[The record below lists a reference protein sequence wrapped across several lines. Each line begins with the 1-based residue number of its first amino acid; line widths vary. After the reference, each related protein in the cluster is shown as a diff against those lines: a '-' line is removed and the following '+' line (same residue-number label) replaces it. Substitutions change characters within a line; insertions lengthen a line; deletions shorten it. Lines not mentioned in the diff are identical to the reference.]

1 MLSTELNQLLL
12 LAEPERPL
20 LDYPAPRE
28 GLAALRRYAESLEI
42 RRPEGL
48 ELALSIG
55 DGGRVWALFSREAG
69 LYDVLDGIREAAYP
83 HFRMRFA
90 VARGHIAVAT
100 QDARKV
106 GGEIIERAERLLA
119 EARRRGQR
127 FTSRVGPPLL
137 DEVLRGLFEA
147 SNRIVEEMTPYQR
160 EVWRLLREGLT
171 QRAIADR
178 LDKFPQSVSDAVRRS
193 GCDAVIQTEDTLRRT
208 LSISLERWELIESQV
223 EATG

>member
-28 GLAALRRYAESLEI
+28 GLAAIRRHAETTEQ

-48 ELALSIG
+48 ELPVAVG
-55 DGGRVWALFSREAG
+55 DDGRVWALFSRETG
-69 LYDVLDGIREAAYP
+69 LYDVLDGIREAAFP
-83 HFRMRFA
+83 HLKLRFA
-90 VARGHIAVAT
+90 LARGRIDRVT
-100 QDARKV
+100 EDARMV
-106 GGEIIERAERLLA
+106 GGEVVERAEQLLA
-119 EARRRGQR
+119 QARREGQR
-127 FTSRVGPPLL
+127 FVCRIEPPLL
-137 DEVLRGLFEA
+137 DEVLRGLLEA
-147 SNRIVEEMTPYQR
+147 SNRIIEEMTPYQR
-160 EVWRLLREGLT
+160 EVWRLLREGFT

-208 LSISLERWELIESQV
+208 LSINFERWELIETEV
-223 EATG
+223 EAGS